1 VEHCPA
7 LAVPAYPLA
16 QVHPET
22 KKSLDVDVKLTSF
35 LLVLS
40 YPVVE
45 VGVMQFG
52 GVEHTTPPLSE
63 EAAAQAIPPYE
74 AVHGPVPVQSTI
86 LEVPPPTFPLMS
98 IVD

>member
-1 VEHCPA
+1 MEHCPA

-45 VGVMQFG
+45 VGVTQFG
-52 GVEHTTPPLSE
+52 GVDEHTTPTLAGGE
-63 EAAAQAIPPYE
+63 EAA
-74 AVHGPVPVQSTI
+74 VQM
-86 LEVPPPTFPLMS
+86 VPP
-98 IVD
+98 